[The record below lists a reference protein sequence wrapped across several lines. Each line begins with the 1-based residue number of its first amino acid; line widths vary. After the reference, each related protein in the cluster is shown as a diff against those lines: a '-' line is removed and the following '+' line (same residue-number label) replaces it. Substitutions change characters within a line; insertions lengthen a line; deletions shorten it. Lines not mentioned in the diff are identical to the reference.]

1 MPLSILICV
10 GMTNDIL
17 DLVLFPPSSN
27 VVTRKW
33 IFKHKFHVDGF
44 LECYKACILCGFT
57 SRPRMDYDGTFTPVV
72 IPVIVHMVLSLV
84 LSRGWLVHQL
94 DVKNDFLYGMLSET
108 IYCNQITWFVR
119 PSVLSQQISLQT

>member
-1 MPLSILICV
+1 
-10 GMTNDIL
+10 
-17 DLVLFPPSSN
+17 
-27 VVTRKW
+27 
-33 IFKHKFHVDGF
+33 
-44 LECYKACILCGFT
+44 
-57 SRPRMDYDGTFTPVV
+57 MDYDDTFTPVV

-119 PSVLSQQISLQT
+119 PGVLSQQISLQT